1 MPMKYQP
8 YTSLELKAMIVGA
21 MLGAGMMAAVA
32 EEWPTGEWMTLM
44 GSEKSPV
51 NVFFKQEDNGG
62 IFMECENNW
71 MKMQVTEPRANL
83 RPGTKIDIVFES
95 DKASTGAFPASS
107 TGNAQDT
114 AHGTATSP
122 STVLIEE
129 SHRLVSC

>member
-1 MPMKYQP
+1 
-8 YTSLELKAMIVGA
+8 
-21 MLGAGMMAAVA
+21 MAAVA

-51 NVFFKQEDNGG
+51 NVFLKQEDNGG
-62 IFMECENNW
+62 ISMECENNW

-83 RPGTKIDIVFES
+83 RPGTKIDIVFEF

-129 SHRLVSC
+129 SPQVSLLLMGDAKEDIHGQGRRVQPGLSGR